1 MNWDGDENI
10 KEGEDRKIYYEE
22 RKSKERQ
29 YRDGGSDNPRSPI
42 FSLWIEQ
49 TRPEYN

>member
-22 RKSKERQ
+22 RKSKERK
-29 YRDGGSDNPRSPI
+29 DNNVMVAVITQEVRS
-42 FSLWIEQ
+42 FLSE
-49 TRPEYN
+49 